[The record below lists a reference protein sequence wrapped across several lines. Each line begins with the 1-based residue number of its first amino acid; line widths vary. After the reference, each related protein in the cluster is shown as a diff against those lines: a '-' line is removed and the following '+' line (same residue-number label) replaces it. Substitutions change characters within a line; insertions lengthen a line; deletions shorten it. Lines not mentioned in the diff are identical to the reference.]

1 MISMLA
7 QSIRVDYN
15 HHISQMLVH
24 VLSLIIQL
32 SNPDLDVFKR
42 ASNDT
47 MEFGTYD
54 AMVK

>member
-1 MISMLA
+1 MLA